1 MMQEYE
7 AYAREKKV
15 RARFWGRM
23 PYPKMCAYLNASD
36 IAVNPIAKGAAQS
49 IINKHADYA
58 AAGLAVI
65 NTQENKE
72 YRGLIEKYH
81 CGINCGVDSVGD
93 VENAIKYLLN
103 YPDERKTM
111 GVNSRR
117 MAEEK
122 FDRSETYKKIVSL
135 CRTEDLYNE

>member
-1 MMQEYE
+1 MQEKRKLE
-7 AYAREKKV
+7 HVFGEE
-15 RARFWGRM
+15 M

-93 VENAIKYLLN
+93 VENAIKIFAEL
-103 YPDERKTM
+103 
-111 GVNSRR
+111 SR
-117 MAEEK
+117 
-122 FDRSETYKKIVSL
+122 
-135 CRTEDLYNE
+135 